1 MKILLDTCTLLWW
14 TLDPEKLSESCLET
28 LNGAESL
35 WVSSIS
41 VWELGIKIKNKKL
54 QLPLSFENYV
64 KKLQQLSTLEI
75 FPVDLSI
82 WLGNLA
88 LNWTHRDPADRTIV
102 ATAKHLNA
110 HICTSDQLI
119 LDYYAKTISV

>member
-1 MKILLDTCTLLWW
+1 MKILLDTCALLWW
-14 TLDPEKLSESCLET
+14 TLDPEKLSETCFES
-28 LNGAESL
+28 LNQAESL

-41 VWELGIKIKNKKL
+41 IWELGIKIKNKKL
-54 QLPLSFENYV
+54 ELPLSFENYV
-64 KKLQQLSTLEI
+64 KKLQQLKTLEI
-75 FPVDLSI
+75 LPVDLST

-88 LNWTHRDPADRTIV
+88 LNWAHRDPADRTIV

-110 HICTSDQLI
+110 HIVTSDRLI